1 MSKAFVL
8 EIRRFLDCHVDDRIA
23 SFEDSVKFADPDNFL
38 WPLSL
43 IHDLIRSSPDLGLS
57 VLDVDPDAFLV
68 RLSGPQ
74 QNESKILDYTR
85 TLFSYDNETKRAH
98 STMEFHVLDS
108 ELGER
113 RVYPITGRPHRF
125 PLSDEIPTLA
135 SPAKIGQTDLAP
147 GLFEITSFLDEPKE
161 PEVRFV
167 FNDWDHLEETLALE
181 DPPEP
186 DGSQLGDAMEAEIL
200 SQKLLQN
207 TEGTHP
213 GGYFDNH
220 EGDNV
225 LFHFNTLEDAHRVA
239 AHFQPIFTNKRKLRA
254 FFKKHG
260 LGKED

>member
-1 MSKAFVL
+1 MSKSFVF
-8 EIRRFLDCHVDDRIA
+8 EIRRFLYCIVDDRIA
-23 SFEDSVKFADPDNFL
+23 SFDDSVKVADPDNFL
-38 WPLSL
+38 FPLSK
-43 IHDLIRSSPDLGLS
+43 IHGLLRCTPELGLS
-57 VLDVDPDAFLV
+57 MLDVDPDAFLV

-74 QNESKILDYTR
+74 QNESEILEHTR
-85 TLFSYDNETKRAH
+85 AIFSCDNDQKRAH

-125 PLSDEIPTLA
+125 PLSNEIPT
-135 SPAKIGQTDLAP
+135 PATPTKMRETERAP
-147 GLFEITSFLDEPKE
+147 SLFEITSFLDEPKE
-161 PEVRFV
+161 PEVRLE
-167 FNDWDHLEETLALE
+167 FNDWDHLEETLSLE
-181 DPPEP
+181 EPPET

-260 LGKED
+260 LNQDD